1 MTENIKPQPVPQPG
15 QQPVPQQVPVESKTK
30 SGLISYFKQGA
41 EKIKAKLVGLPPG
54 TRKVLAIGLAAIVLF
69 LLLILVLAIATRGRR
84 QAQPTTLPSPT
95 PISSQF
101 TTPIENPSK
110 YATDEAVLAA
120 KGEIDQIDEKI
131 KATDLENP
139 TILPPD
145 LDYKVSFED

>member
-1 MTENIKPQPVPQPG
+1 MTENIKPQSGQQLGPQP
-15 QQPVPQQVPVESKTK
+15 QPVKQPTEPKAK
-30 SGLISYFKQGA
+30 SGLVAYLEQGI
-41 EKIKAKLVGLPPG
+41 EKVKAKIISLPPG
-54 TRKVLAIGLAAIVLF
+54 TRKVLAIGLAAVTIF

-84 QAQPTTLPSPT
+84 QTQPTTLPSPT

-101 TTPIENPSK
+101 TAPIENPSK

-120 KGEIDQIDEKI
+120 KEEVDKIDEKI

-145 LDYKVSFED
+145 LDYKIDFED